1 MASVSEQLLAA
12 LDDLDADKLKR
23 FKWHFKN
30 YKGFSVAHLEKADAH
45 DTVDLMMKRFGPE
58 EAVKITVDI
67 LRKMNQNHVA
77 EELEDKHKKA
87 QDESSIKDPAPA
99 GAESEPIGD
108 KKTIEDWDDM
118 RLDLKITQRMFRQKI
133 QQRQKDLQQLEEA
146 VKSYEYSAGA
156 AVEDSEKMFKELIN
170 TIERSCYEVSQ
181 RFRDQEK
188 TAVSRAREGLEQ
200 LEQEISDLRR
210 RDAELEQLS
219 NTQDHIQ
226 FLKSFQSLSAPP
238 ESTDVP
244 KIPFGSFFS
253 FDGLKETVRQLTDKL
268 NDVCKEEI
276 LNISD
281 RGKVLEIHLLSEISL
296 PSSDILENII
306 LEMCH
311 EWIQDHEN
319 HTVLSF
325 QSLSA
330 PPESTDV
337 PKIPFGSFFSF
348 DGLKETVRQ
357 LTDKLNDV
365 CKEEIL
371 NISDRGKVLEI
382 HLLSEISLP
391 SSDILENIILEMC
404 HEWIQDHENHT
415 VLSFQSLSAP
425 PESTDVPK
433 IPFGSFFSF
442 DGLKE
447 TVRQLTDKLNDVCKE
462 EILNIS
468 DRVTY
473 NSIASKT
480 RNDLLQY
487 HHQFTLDPNTAH
499 LCIQLSERNR
509 VMAYNGTIE
518 PLPDHPERFGVNN
531 QVLCRE
537 SVSERCYWEL
547 EWSGNTVY
555 IAVSYKNIS
564 RKGRDECWFGH
575 NNKSWTLYCTPKQN
589 FFIHNS
595 KFMLLPVEPIS
606 SPRIG
611 VFVDHSAG
619 ILSFYSVSK
628 NTMSLIHTEQT
639 TFTQPL
645 HPGFSVE
652 CGSVKLC

>member
-12 LDDLDADKLKR
+12 LDDLDADELKR

-108 KKTIEDWDDM
+108 KKTIEDWEDM

-146 VKSYEYSAGA
+146 VKSYESSARA
-156 AVEDSEKMFKELIN
+156 AVEDSEKMFKELIR
-170 TIERSCYEVSQ
+170 TIEKSCYEVSQ

-188 TAVSRAREGLEQ
+188 TAVSRAREGLKR

-219 NTQDHIQ
+219 HTQDHIQ
-226 FLKSFQSLSAPP
+226 FLK
-238 ESTDVP
+238 
-244 KIPFGSFFS
+244 
-253 FDGLKETVRQLTDKL
+253 
-268 NDVCKEEI
+268 
-276 LNISD
+276 
-281 RGKVLEIHLLSEISL
+281 
-296 PSSDILENII
+296 
-306 LEMCH
+306 
-311 EWIQDHEN
+311 
-319 HTVLSF
+319 
-325 QSLSA
+325 
-330 PPESTDV
+330 
-337 PKIPFGSFFSF
+337 
-348 DGLKETVRQ
+348 
-357 LTDKLNDV
+357 
-365 CKEEIL
+365 
-371 NISDRGKVLEI
+371 
-382 HLLSEISLP
+382 
-391 SSDILENIILEMC
+391 
-404 HEWIQDHENHT
+404 
-415 VLSFQSLSAP
+415 SFQSLSAP

-509 VMAYNGTIE
+509 VMAYNGNIV

-555 IAVSYKNIS
+555 IAVSYKSIS
-564 RKGRDECWFGH
+564 RKGRDECWFGQ
-575 NNKSWTLYCTPKQN
+575 NNKSWTLYCTPTQN
-589 FFIHNS
+589 FFMHNS
-595 KFMLLPVEPIS
+595 KSMLLPVEPIS

-619 ILSFYSVSK
+619 TLSFYSVSK

-645 HPGFSVE
+645 FPGFSVDY
-652 CGSVKLC
+652 GSSVKLC